1 MTGYNSLIGFI
12 LPLFIVHYLFKWH
25 SGIDFI
31 VAEWSAGELLE
42 YIGTILSFVGT
53 IILGAL
59 ALQASQKA
67 NKLSEKVIDME
78 KDKYRLELRPIVSQ
92 HFFKIFI
99 N

>member
-31 VAEWSAGELLE
+31 VAEWSAG
-42 YIGTILSFVGT
+42 
-53 IILGAL
+53 
-59 ALQASQKA
+59 LQASQKA